1 MDNGRADDNR
11 LADVHA
17 ALKRGAARTV
27 PIGVMMR
34 AVRMAFR
41 VLGGM
46 RKLGIVRV
54 VIFAVAVLSDVR
66 VRVTVIGGC
75 LVVSVFFRSRGRAV
89 MIETQQVLDAA
100 IRSRQQPEHHGDR
113 RADAKGNMN
122 FWLPGNHTSLNSS
135 FVVHRRGA
143 RGRYRHAPPPAAI
156 VSYYFSMPGVGP
168 LPGLVAQQKAE
179 SSPQAAHVC
188 LSSVMSPLACP
199 VTVSLE
205 LQPAHA

>member
-1 MDNGRADDNR
+1 MDNGRTDDNR
-11 LADVHA
+11 LADVHS
-17 ALKRGAARTV
+17 ALKRGAARIA
-27 PIGVMMR
+27 PIVVMIC
-34 AVRMAFR
+34 AVRVAFR
-41 VLGGM
+41 L
-46 RKLGIVRV
+46 VRV
-54 VIFAVAVLSDVR
+54 MRRLGVVRVMIFAVAMLAGVR
-66 VRVTVIGGC
+66 VRVVVIGGG
-75 LVVSVFFRSRGRAV
+75 LVVIAFSRSRGCAV

-100 IRSRQQPEHHGDR
+100 IRTRQQPEHHGHR
-113 RADAKGNMN
+113 RADAEGNMN

-135 FVVHRRGA
+135 FIFHRRGA